1 MYCHEITLRVR
12 YGETDRM
19 GYVYY
24 GNYAEYLEVG
34 RVEALRALGFPY
46 RSLEDEG
53 VLLPVHELWLR
64 YHAPAHYD
72 DELRLLTTITTM
84 PTARIQFRYEV
95 RMLDGRLLTE
105 ATTTL
110 VFVDRATGRPMRA
123 PTALLQ
129 ALRSYFPV

>member
-1 MYCHEITLRVR
+1 MYDHEITLRVR

-46 RSLEDEG
+46 KRLEDEG

-64 YHAPAHYD
+64 YHAPAYYD
-72 DELRLLTTITTM
+72 DELVLRTTITAL
-84 PTARIQFRYEV
+84 PTARIQFSYALRSSS
-95 RMLDGRLLTE
+95 GALLTE

-110 VFVDRATGRPMRA
+110 VFVDRSSGRPMRA
-123 PTALLQ
+123 PQELLNALGPFF
-129 ALRSYFPV
+129 SP